1 VQLNI
6 DRHAP
11 AMRLLGFFVAT
22 VVLPIA
28 QGAPA
33 YDTARASAV
42 KTCEAIDAGAYQTG
56 LAFNPDGYRSYY
68 LRSECYQRTAVEFRD
83 LPLCNRVRQ
92 RRALLSSSWGYSP
105 GNCRTLVGR
114 AIDADRTEIEA
125 MRRRYAAGSMVL
137 RDFRIDR
144 NGNGRDY
151 DVIPSFE
158 GADGHGY
165 TIAIEIV
172 PPGRGSIVVHTNGY
186 YVDPRS
192 ALRIFIR
199 QQDIKARVP
208 AFEPGRS
215 YQVRMIATFTLP
227 AGGGSRFM
235 SEAFIERVFPLRERT
250 RSVTREI
257 RF

>member
-1 VQLNI
+1 MSHVLEV
-6 DRHAP
+6 
-11 AMRLLGFFVAT
+11 LFVT
-22 VVLPIA
+22 MVLVIA
-28 QGAPA
+28 QTPPSA
-33 YDTARASAV
+33 YDAAKAV
-42 KTCEAIDAGAYQTG
+42 EVKACDAIDPDAYESG

-68 LRSECYQRTAVEFRD
+68 RRSQCFQKVAEQFRD
-83 LPLCNRVRQ
+83 LTLCERVRQ

-105 GNCRTLVGR
+105 GNCRTLVGQ
-114 AIDADRTEIEA
+114 AVDADRKEIEEI
-125 MRRRYAAGSMVL
+125 RRRYLAGSMVL
-137 RDFRIDR
+137 RDVRIER

-151 DVIPSFE
+151 DVMPTFD

-165 TIAIEIV
+165 MIAVEIV
-172 PPGRGSIVVHTNGY
+172 PPGGRPVTVHTNGY

-192 ALRIFIR
+192 ALRLFIR
-199 QQDIKARVP
+199 QQEIRAVFP

-215 YQVRMIATFTLP
+215 YQVRAIATFTLP

-235 SEAFIERVFPLRERT
+235 SDAFLETVFPLRERM

>member
-1 VQLNI
+1 
-6 DRHAP
+6 
-11 AMRLLGFFVAT
+11 MTEFFFAA
-22 VVLPIA
+22 VVLLSA
-28 QGAPA
+28 QTSPSA
-33 YDTARASAV
+33 YDSAKSAAV
-42 KTCEAIDAGAYQTG
+42 KTCDAIDANAYQSG

-68 LRSECYQRTAVEFRD
+68 VRSQCFQKAAEQFRD
-83 LPLCNRVRQ
+83 LTLCERVRQ

-105 GNCRTLVGR
+105 GNCRTLVGQ
-114 AIDADRTEIEA
+114 AVDADRKEIEEIK
-125 MRRRYAAGSMVL
+125 RQYLAGSMVL
-137 RDFRIDR
+137 RDFQIER

-165 TIAIEIV
+165 MIAVEIV
-172 PPGRGSIVVHTNGY
+172 PPSGRPVAVHTNGY

-192 ALRIFIR
+192 ALRLFIR
-199 QQDIKARVP
+199 QQDIKAAFP

-215 YQVRMIATFTLP
+215 YQARAIATFTLP

-235 SEAFIERVFPLRERT
+235 SDAFLETVFPLRERT
-250 RSVTREI
+250 RTVTREI

>member
-1 VQLNI
+1 MPYIIEFL
-6 DRHAP
+6 
-11 AMRLLGFFVAT
+11 FAT
-22 VVLPIA
+22 LVLPVA
-28 QGAPA
+28 QASAPA
-33 YDTARASAV
+33 YEIAEAAAV
-42 KTCEAIDAGAYQTG
+42 RTCEAINVNESRTG

-68 LRSECYQRTAVEFRD
+68 VRSECFQKTAVHFRD
-83 LPLCNRVRQ
+83 PTLCDRVRQ

-105 GNCRTLVGR
+105 GNCRKLVGR
-114 AIDADRTEIEA
+114 AVDADRTEIEEI
-125 MRRRYAAGSMVL
+125 RRRYLAGSMVL
-137 RDFRIDR
+137 RDFRIER

-151 DVIPSFE
+151 DVIPLFE

-172 PPGRGSIVVHTNGY
+172 APGGRPIAVHADGY

-192 ALRIFIR
+192 ALRIFIQ

-215 YQVRMIATFTLP
+215 YQVRALATFTLP

-235 SEAFIERVFPLRERT
+235 SDTFLARLFPLRERT